1 MNNKEFYVLSRIK
14 GICSSVDGICI
25 NIPKKEYVVRD
36 RILSDCLDIM
46 ELVMYAN
53 YNRDKGIRVDCKY
66 RILSK
71 IGMLNFY
78 LERIYKKGVLNKKD
92 FDKLIREIS
101 ELTKMI
107 YGWIKDDD
115 KV

>member
-1 MNNKEFYVLSRIK
+1 MNNKEFYVLTRIK
-14 GICSSVDGICI
+14 GICSSIDLISI

-36 RILSDCLDIM
+36 RILTDCLDIM

-53 YNRDKGIRVDCKY
+53 YNRDKNIRIDCKY
-66 RILSK
+66 KILSK

-78 LERIYKKGVLNKKD
+78 LERIYKKNIINNKD
-92 FDKLIREIS
+92 FNKLIREIS

-107 YGWIKDDD
+107 YGWIKDEN
-115 KV
+115 